1 MLALII
7 NVIVFILFVIYLI
20 KDHTWY
26 QIALLGLLLI
36 GTGLAEEFTSWH
48 LDFWSYFVGVM
59 ALAVLNLQIRVVDD
73 EDEDE

>member
-7 NVIVFILFVIYLI
+7 NVVVFVLFIIYLT
-20 KDHTWY
+20 KHHTWY
-26 QIALLGLLLI
+26 QVALLGLLFI

-59 ALAVLNLQIRVVDD
+59 ALFALNLKIRVVDD

>member
-7 NVIVFILFVIYLI
+7 NIIVFILFVIYLI

-59 ALAVLNLQIRVVDD
+59 ALAVLNLQIKVVDD
-73 EDEDE
+73 EDQDE

>member
-7 NVIVFILFVIYLI
+7 NVVVFILFIIYLT
-20 KDHTWY
+20 KEHTWY

-59 ALAVLNLQIRVVDD
+59 ALAVLNLQIKVVDD

>member
-7 NVIVFILFVIYLI
+7 NIIVYILFVIYLI

-26 QIALLGLLLI
+26 QIALLGLLFI

-59 ALAVLNLQIRVVDD
+59 ALFVLNLKISVVND
-73 EDEDE
+73 EDKDE

>member
-7 NVIVFILFVIYLI
+7 NVVVFILFIIYLI
-20 KDHTWY
+20 KEHTWY

-36 GTGLAEEFTSWH
+36 GAGLAEEFTSWH

-59 ALAVLNLQIRVVDD
+59 ALAVLNLKISVVDD
-73 EDEDE
+73 EDQDE

>member
-7 NVIVFILFVIYLI
+7 DIVVVILFVIYLT
-20 KDHTWY
+20 KNHAWY
-26 QIALLGLLLI
+26 QIALLGLLFI

-59 ALAVLNLQIRVVDD
+59 ALFVINLKISVVKD
-73 EDEDE
+73 EDQDE

>member
-7 NVIVFILFVIYLI
+7 NVVVFILFIIYLI
-20 KDHTWY
+20 KHHTWY
-26 QIALLGLLLI
+26 QTALLGLLLI

-59 ALAVLNLQIRVVDD
+59 ALAVLNLQIKVVDD

>member
-7 NVIVFILFVIYLI
+7 DVVVFILFVIYLI

-36 GTGLAEEFTSWH
+36 GTGLAEEFTSWR

-59 ALAVLNLQIRVVDD
+59 AVFVLSLKISVVND
-73 EDEDE
+73 EDKDE

>member
-7 NVIVFILFVIYLI
+7 NVVVFILFVIYLI

-59 ALAVLNLQIRVVDD
+59 ALAVLNLQIKVVDD
-73 EDEDE
+73 EDQDE

>member
-7 NVIVFILFVIYLI
+7 DVVVFILFVIYLI

-59 ALAVLNLQIRVVDD
+59 AVFVLSLKISVVND
-73 EDEDE
+73 EDKDE

>member
-7 NVIVFILFVIYLI
+7 NVVVFILFVIYLI
-20 KDHTWY
+20 KEHTWY

-59 ALAVLNLQIRVVDD
+59 ALAVLNLQIKVVDD
-73 EDEDE
+73 EDQDE